1 MPRETLCCLVVACA
15 YGFVPAAVP
24 RAPSAL
30 RETNPDFIVSDEMP
44 KRWSKVHDCER
55 PKRWREEY
63 VDDEDCQ
70 GYVSGEEFE
79 RRAGAKSSPY
89 LETIGTITTLDDFY
103 AAVARSAESDRL
115 FVLKF
120 YSKSCRACLR
130 IAAKYRR
137 LALTYEGRIDCYEAE
152 LSASKPLFQNL
163 DVQEVPSVQIFHG
176 TLFEND
182 LTRLA
187 SCRCKPADFK
197 RVEAKIITAHE
208 GIQNKRALMAG
219 LCQLRRDRR
228 GLARHLWVRTHDDLY
243 DEERVKLE
251 FDDDAWEIDTYGEL
265 DVADDGPPHA
275 APR

>member
-1 MPRETLCCLVVACA
+1 MLITTEQMPRETLCCLVVACA

-120 YSKSCRACLR
+120 YSKTCRACLR
-130 IAAKYRR
+130 ICASDICGWSAAADGK
-137 LALTYEGRIDCYEAE
+137 LAM
-152 LSASKPLFQNL
+152 SS
-163 DVQEVPSVQIFHG
+163 
-176 TLFEND
+176 
-182 LTRLA
+182 
-187 SCRCKPADFK
+187 PAIP
-197 RVEAKIITAHE
+197 ATP
-208 GIQNKRALMAG
+208 GG
-219 LCQLRRDRR
+219 LCGIKFQ
-228 GLARHLWVRTHDDLY
+228 A
-243 DEERVKLE
+243 
-251 FDDDAWEIDTYGEL
+251 
-265 DVADDGPPHA
+265 PHA
-275 APR
+275 IDAMVSP